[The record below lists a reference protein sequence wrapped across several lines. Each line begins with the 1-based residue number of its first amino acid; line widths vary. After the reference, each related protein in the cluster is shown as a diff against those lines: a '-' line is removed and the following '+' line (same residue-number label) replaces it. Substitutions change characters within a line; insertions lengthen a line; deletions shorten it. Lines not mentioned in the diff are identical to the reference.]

1 MKIRSIALAAV
12 AALATSSAFAAAPA
26 PAPKAA
32 EPQPAPRAQTLL
44 EELAAGTRDV
54 LRAVVPEVSLPKL
67 EIKLPPLDRAP
78 R

>member
-12 AALATSSAFAAAPA
+12 AMFAVSSAFAAA

-32 EPQPAPRAQTLL
+32 EPQPVPRAQTLL

-54 LRAVVPEVSLPKL
+54 LRAVVPDVSLPKL
-67 EIKLPPLDRAP
+67 EIKLPPLDRV
-78 R
+78 RR

>member
-1 MKIRSIALAAV
+1 MNSRSIALAVVAV
-12 AALATSSAFAAAPA
+12 LAVSSASAAATA
-26 PAPKAA
+26 TKAA

-44 EELAAGTRDV
+44 DELAAGMRDV
-54 LRAVVPEVSLPKL
+54 LRAVTPEVSLPKL